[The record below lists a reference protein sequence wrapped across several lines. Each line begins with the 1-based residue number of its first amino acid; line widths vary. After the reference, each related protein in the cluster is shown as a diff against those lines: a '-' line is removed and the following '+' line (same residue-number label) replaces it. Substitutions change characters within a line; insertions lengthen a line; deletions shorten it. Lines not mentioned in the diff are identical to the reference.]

1 MARGYVAWLHE
12 YSVGETQG
20 RTRLWLIVKPGE
32 RCRRG
37 RGAWAKVRNM
47 STSSWKKSVRSVGL
61 ATAVATLSVVGTASA
76 RPNVD
81 QEYEFTQRQ
90 LDKARDRV
98 TQLEARLEV
107 LAKEK
112 ERLHPKVAEAKAS
125 CDQPFEF
132 DPNGI
137 KLWRSECT
145 QEAARVEAAPV
156 VQVIVPRTCETP
168 FRVDKDGIKH
178 VQVECMARF

>member
-1 MARGYVAWLHE
+1 M
-12 YSVGETQG
+12 S
-20 RTRLWLIVKPGE
+20 
-32 RCRRG
+32 
-37 RGAWAKVRNM
+37 M
-47 STSSWKKSVRSVGL
+47 STSSWKKSVRLVSV
-61 ATAVATLSVVGTASA
+61 ATAVATLGVVGAASA
-76 RPNVD
+76 RPNVE

-98 TQLEARLEV
+98 TQLEARLEA

-112 ERLHPKVAEAKAS
+112 ERLNPKPAETRAS
-125 CDQPFEF
+125 CEQPFEF
-132 DPNGI
+132 DPSGI

-145 QEAARVEAAPV
+145 QAATDVEAAPV